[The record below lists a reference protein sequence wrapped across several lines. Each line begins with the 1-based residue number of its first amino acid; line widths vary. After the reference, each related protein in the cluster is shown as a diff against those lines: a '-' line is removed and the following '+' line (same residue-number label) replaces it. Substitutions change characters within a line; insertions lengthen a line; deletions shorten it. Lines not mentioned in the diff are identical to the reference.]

1 MNMVPQSEMASIQ
14 ATNKAAGDEKQD
26 SSSGRSSQDPER
38 AVQVGSGP
46 ELQRRLKSRHLQMIA
61 IGSLTPLWLSTI
73 PLRRS
78 GSRDAAAGGTIGTGL
93 FIGSG
98 SAIAQSGPA
107 GALIAYV
114 FVGSLVYSVMMSLG
128 EMATFIPVPGAF
140 TLYAARFVDPSLGFA
155 MGWIYWFSW
164 AITYALELTATG
176 LIIQYWAPQL
186 NIGIFIGVF
195 WFLITGVNFLPVS
208 FYGEVEFWF
217 SLVKVV
223 TVLGFLIFGICID
236 AGAGQQGYLGFR
248 NWAHPGAFAP
258 YLINPENPAAKFV
271 GFWAV
276 LIQAGFSYQGTEL
289 VGIAAGET
297 ENPRVNVPSAIR
309 KTFFRIL
316 LFFIGTIFF
325 IGLLVPYDN
334 PELLTGGSDAA
345 ASPFVIAAKLAG
357 IKTLP
362 GLINAVLL
370 FVVLS
375 AANSNVYSGSRILV
389 GLAEGHCAPRI
400 FLTTSHSGV
409 PYYAVAFSA
418 AFGLLAFMNESEGG
432 GTAFAWLQ
440 NISSVAGFISWACI
454 CGCHI
459 AFMRALEAR
468 GISRDRLPY
477 KALWQPWFA
486 WYGLGFTILIILT
499 QGFTAWI
506 PAFDV
511 EKFFVAY
518 ISLIL
523 FLVAYVGHKIV
534 CKTRFV
540 RSLEADLDTGCQGL
554 EDEGVVGWRAE
565 ENTTFREKVVS
576 FFC

>member
-1 MNMVPQSEMASIQ
+1 MAPHPEMDTIQ
-14 ATNKAAGDEKQD
+14 AATKADKKD
-26 SSSGRSSQDPER
+26 SASGHSSQDPEK
-38 AVQVGSGP
+38 AIQVGSGP

-61 IGSLTPLWLSTI
+61 IG
-73 PLRRS
+73 
-78 GSRDAAAGGTIGTGL
+78 GTIGTGL

-98 SAIAQSGPA
+98 SAIASSGPA
-107 GALIAYV
+107 GALIAYA
-114 FVGSLVYSVMMSLG
+114 FVGTLVYSVMMSLG
-128 EMATFIPVPGAF
+128 EMATFMPIPGAF
-140 TLYAARFVDPSLGFA
+140 TLYAARFIDPSLGFA

-195 WFLITGVNFLPVS
+195 WLVITGVNFLPVS
-208 FYGEVEFWF
+208 FFGEIEFWF
-217 SLVKVV
+217 SLIKVI

-236 AGAGQQGYLGFR
+236 AGAGKQGYLGFH
-248 NWAHPGAFAP
+248 NWGHPGAFAP
-258 YLINPENPAAKFV
+258 YLINPENPVAKFV

-297 ENPRVNVPSAIR
+297 ENPRKNVPAAIR

-316 LFFIGTIFF
+316 FFFVGTIFF

-334 PELLTGGSDAA
+334 PQLLSGGSDAA

-389 GLAEGHCAPRI
+389 GLAEGQCAPRF
-400 FLTTSHSGV
+400 FLKTSKSGV

-418 AFGLLAFMNESEGG
+418 AFGLLAFMNESAGG
-432 GTAFAWLQ
+432 GTAFEWLQ

-459 AFMRALEAR
+459 AFMNALKAR

-486 WYGLGFTILIILT
+486 WYGLGFTVLIILT

-506 PAFDV
+506 PEFDV
-511 EKFFVAY
+511 QGFFVAY

-523 FLVAYVGHKIV
+523 FAVAYLGHKIIY
-534 CKTRFV
+534 KTKFV
-540 RSLEADLDTGCQGL
+540 SSLEADLDTGCQGL
-554 EDEGVVGWRAE
+554 EEEGAINWEAE
-565 ENTTFREKVVS
+565 ENMTFKEKVVS

>member
-1 MNMVPQSEMASIQ
+1 MAPHSKMDTIQ
-14 ATNKAAGDEKQD
+14 AATKAEKND
-26 SSSGRSSQDPER
+26 SASGHSSQDPEK
-38 AVQVGSGP
+38 AIQVGSGP

-61 IGSLTPLWLSTI
+61 IG
-73 PLRRS
+73 
-78 GSRDAAAGGTIGTGL
+78 GTIGTGL

-98 SAIAQSGPA
+98 SAIASSGPA
-107 GALIAYV
+107 GALIAYA
-114 FVGSLVYSVMMSLG
+114 FVGTLVYSVMMSLG
-128 EMATFIPVPGAF
+128 EMATFIPIPGAF

-195 WFLITGVNFLPVS
+195 WVVITGVNFLPVS
-208 FYGEVEFWF
+208 FFGEIEFWF
-217 SLVKVV
+217 SLIKVI

-236 AGAGQQGYLGFR
+236 AGAGKQGYLGFH
-248 NWAHPGAFAP
+248 NWGHPGAFAP
-258 YLINPENPAAKFV
+258 YLINPENQSPNSSDFGLYLSKQDFH
-271 GFWAV
+271 
-276 LIQAGFSYQGTEL
+276 TKEL
-289 VGIAAGET
+289 NWWVFAAGET
-297 ENPRVNVPSAIR
+297 ENPRKNVPAAIR

-316 LFFIGTIFF
+316 FFFVGTIFF

-334 PELLTGGSDAA
+334 PQLLSGGSDAA

-389 GLAEGHCAPRI
+389 GLAEGQCAPRF
-400 FLTTSHSGV
+400 FLKTSKSGV

-418 AFGLLAFMNESEGG
+418 AFGLLAFMNESAGG
-432 GTAFAWLQ
+432 GTAFEWLQ

-459 AFMRALEAR
+459 AFHECA
-468 GISRDRLPY
+468 
-477 KALWQPWFA
+477 
-486 WYGLGFTILIILT
+486 
-499 QGFTAWI
+499 
-506 PAFDV
+506 
-511 EKFFVAY
+511 
-518 ISLIL
+518 
-523 FLVAYVGHKIV
+523 
-534 CKTRFV
+534 
-540 RSLEADLDTGCQGL
+540 
-554 EDEGVVGWRAE
+554 
-565 ENTTFREKVVS
+565 
-576 FFC
+576 

>member
-1 MNMVPQSEMASIQ
+1 MAPLSEMDTIQ
-14 ATNKAAGDEKQD
+14 AVNKATRDDKKD
-26 SSSGRSSQDPER
+26 SASGHSSQDPEK

-61 IGSLTPLWLSTI
+61 IG
-73 PLRRS
+73 
-78 GSRDAAAGGTIGTGL
+78 TGL

-98 SAIAQSGPA
+98 SAIASSGPA
-107 GALIAYV
+107 GALIAYI
-114 FVGSLVYSVMMSLG
+114 FVGTLVYSVMMSLG
-128 EMATFIPVPGAF
+128 EMATFLPIPGAF

-164 AITYALELTATG
+164 AMTYALELTATG
-176 LIIQYWAPQL
+176 LIVQYWAPQL
-186 NIGIFIGVF
+186 NIGIFISVF
-195 WFLITGVNFLPVS
+195 WVLITGVNFLPVS
-208 FYGEVEFWF
+208 FYGEIEFWF
-217 SLVKVV
+217 SLIKVV

-236 AGAGQQGYLGFR
+236 AGAGQQGYLGFH
-248 NWAHPGAFAP
+248 NWGHPGAFAP
-258 YLINPENPAAKFV
+258 HLINPENPVSKFV

-297 ENPRVNVPSAIR
+297 ENPKKNVPAAIR
-309 KTFFRIL
+309 KTFYRIL
-316 LFFIGTIFF
+316 FFFVGTIFF

-334 PELLTGGSDAA
+334 EQLLSGGSDAT

-400 FLTTSHSGV
+400 FMKTSKSGV
-409 PYYAVAFSA
+409 PYYAVAFSS
-418 AFGLLAFMNESEGG
+418 AFGLLAFMNESAGG
-432 GTAFAWLQ
+432 GTAFEWLQ
-440 NISSVAGFISWACI
+440 NISSVAGFITWACI

-459 AFMRALEAR
+459 AFMKALKAR
-468 GISRDRLPY
+468 GVSRDRLPY

-486 WYGLGFTILIILT
+486 WYGLVFMVLIILT

-506 PAFDV
+506 PVFSVKD
-511 EKFFVAY
+511 FFVAY

-523 FLVAYVGHKIV
+523 FVLGYVGHKIV
-534 CKTRFV
+534 CKTKFV
-540 RSLEADLDTGCQGL
+540 SSLEADLDTGNVGL
-554 EDEGVVGWRAE
+554 EEDGVIDWEAE
-565 ENTTFREKVVS
+565 ENLTFKEKLVS